1 MTKTILQLYTLIIK
15 IFELQISKNNPYK
28 ENHYI
33 VKKGTITMNQITS
46 KITGTG
52 SALPKTILTN
62 KELET
67 LVDTSDAWIQERT
80 GIKERR
86 IAKNQENTS
95 DLAIAAAQKALKNA
109 NLSANDIDFIIV
121 ATFTP
126 DSIMPNT
133 ACLVQAALHADH
145 AVCFDLNAACSGFL
159 FALQTAHAYICSGLA
174 RHILIIGSENISK
187 TLNWNDRKTCILFGD
202 GAGAVVLS
210 ISDSSKHALLDF
222 ETGSDGTRSNVLTL
236 SGFQKSF
243 LQMDGQEVF
252 KFAVRKVPE
261 IILTLTQRNHLCP
274 EEIDWYFL
282 HQANA
287 RILTSVAKRLSLP
300 LDKFPSNLSSYGN
313 TSAASIPILLDE
325 YHNSHKLL
333 PGQKIILSGFG
344 GGLTWGSCLI
354 SW

>member
-1 MTKTILQLYTLIIK
+1 
-15 IFELQISKNNPYK
+15 
-28 ENHYI
+28 
-33 VKKGTITMNQITS
+33 MNWITS

-67 LVDTSDAWIQERT
+67 LVDTSDTWIQERT

-86 IAKNQENTS
+86 IAENQENTS
-95 DLAIAAAQKALKNA
+95 DLAITAAQKALESA
-109 NLSANDIDFIIV
+109 NLSAKDIDFIIL

-126 DSIMPNT
+126 NSIMPNN
-133 ACLVQAALHADH
+133 ACLVQAAIHATH
-145 AVCFDLNAACSGFL
+145 AICFDLNAACSGFL
-159 FALQTAHAYICSGLA
+159 FALETAHAYICSRLA
-174 RHILIIGSENISK
+174 RHILVIGSENTSRII
-187 TLNWNDRKTCILFGD
+187 NWSDRGTCILFGD

-210 ISDSSKHALLDF
+210 ASDSSEHALLDF
-222 ETGSDGTRSNVLTL
+222 ETGSDGIHGNVLTL
-236 SGFQKSF
+236 SGFEKAPSYLDFQEISSEKSF
-243 LQMDGQEVF
+243 LKMDGQEVF

-261 IILTLTQRNHLCP
+261 MILALTKRNHLRL

-287 RILTSVAKRLSLP
+287 RILNSVAKRLSLP

-325 YHNSHKLL
+325 YHNAHKLL
-333 PGQKIILSGFG
+333 SGQKIILSGFG